1 MLGLGL
7 PPEWAAPIALTII
20 IGMFILFVTERYP
33 VEVVALSGGAAMLLL
48 GIVPEAEAL
57 RVFANPAPWTIA
69 SMFLIVGALVR
80 TGALEALGQV
90 VLKRG
95 GHNPKLALVLLILSA
110 LVASAFVNNTPIVV
124 VMLPM
129 FIRLAK
135 EMEVAPSKLLIPLSY
150 VTILGGTI
158 TLVGTSTNL
167 LVDGV
172 AQARGLAPFGIFEI
186 SGVGLIL
193 ALTGLFYLAVFGPW
207 LLPER
212 ASMAAL
218 LSDRQ
223 QMKFFTEVVVP
234 EGSSLVGKKL
244 DEIELFR
251 RADGRVI
258 DVIRGDASL
267 RRNLSDVVLQAGDRI
282 VLRTAMSEVLR
293 LQNNRELRLFE
304 PLGSVRTATVEV
316 LITPGCRMIGR
327 RLGQMRLRRRY
338 GVYPL
343 ALHRRDRNISG
354 SLDDVVV
361 QVGDTLLLEGAPEDI
376 ARLAADMDLVN
387 IAQPSERAFRREKA
401 PLVVAVLTTIV
412 VLSTF
417 NVAPIHEL
425 AFLGAVIVLLTRC
438 IDADEAFGFVDG
450 RLLALIFGMLIVGAG
465 LDSAGAVAWI
475 VAGLAPIL
483 HGLPAWAALLAIYA
497 LASALTEI
505 ASNNAVAVIV
515 TPVAIG
521 FAEALGFDPRPF
533 VVAVMFAA
541 SASFATPIGYQTNT
555 LVYGP
560 GGYRFAD
567 FLRIGVPLNV
577 VAAFVTATVIPLF
590 WPL

>member
-1 MLGLGL
+1 MLGLVL
-7 PPEWAAPIALTII
+7 PPEWAAPIALAII

-33 VEVVALSGGAAMLLL
+33 VEVVALSGGAAMLLF

-95 GHNPKLALVLLILSA
+95 GHNPNLALVLLILSA

-282 VLRTAMSEVLR
+282 VLRTAMSEVLS

-361 QVGDTLLLEGAPEDI
+361 QIGDTLLLEGAPEDI

-417 NVAPIHEL
+417 NVAPIHGL

-483 HGLPAWAALLAIYA
+483 HDLPAWAALLAIYA